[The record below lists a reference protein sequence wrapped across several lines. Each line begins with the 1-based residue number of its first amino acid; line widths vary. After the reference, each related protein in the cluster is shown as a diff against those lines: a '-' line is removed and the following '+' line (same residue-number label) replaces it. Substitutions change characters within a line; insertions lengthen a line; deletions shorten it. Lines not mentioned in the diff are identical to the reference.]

1 MRRATKTVHL
11 LIGLGLCAIAC
22 AAVAAAQIDTA
33 TAARDSAPIVIANR
47 TVIVVRG
54 PIAGYSATERA
65 TASMNRI
72 FKVLE
77 TNSSPDIRLEDID
90 QGTQVLLGVQR
101 AFLVTRIDID
111 PIAGETTQIVA
122 GEAAK
127 RLGQAIAEYRAQ
139 HTPRYLLIQGGW
151 AALA

>member
-1 MRRATKTVHL
+1 MRLAPKPVHAL
-11 LIGLGLCAIAC
+11 FGLGLWAIAC
-22 AAVAAAQIDTA
+22 ATVAADQIDTA

-54 PIAGYSATERA
+54 PIAGYSAAERA
-65 TASMNRI
+65 VASEKRI
-72 FKVLE
+72 ADALK
-77 TNSSPDIRLEDID
+77 TNSSPGIKVEEID
-90 QGTQVLLGVQR
+90 EGSEVLLGGKR

-111 PIAGETTQIVA
+111 PIAGETTQLVA

-139 HTPRYLLIQGGW
+139 HTP
-151 AALA
+151 